1 MNYGNIKNATS
12 QTTGRQSQPVCIRLP
27 PSLQGLFQC
36 GDVGF
41 PIWTVI
47 YRRDGERDFS
57 GIGSRDIYRALRC
70 SAENRL
76 SRKTR
81 WSWYIYS
88 EGARDVSGEGYLV
101 LQRL

>member
-1 MNYGNIKNATS
+1 MYYGTIKKYDIANGPGVRVS
-12 QTTGRQSQPVCIRLP
+12 LVCVGLP

-57 GIGSRDIYRALRC
+57 GIGAGIYTGLYA
-70 SAENRL
+70 
-76 SRKTR
+76 
-81 WSWYIYS
+81 
-88 EGARDVSGEGYLV
+88 ARRRTV
-101 LQRL
+101 